1 MECVAKR
8 LITKVKV
15 SHARTKLDRNL
26 LVINSVATCKL
37 NVYVQDVM
45 KTSKYQKWCF
55 DQIEGIVADNK
66 VLTAEVD
73 GLRAELENDEKEKVA
88 QSE

>member
-1 MECVAKR
+1 
-8 LITKVKV
+8 
-15 SHARTKLDRNL
+15 
-26 LVINSVATCKL
+26 
-37 NVYVQDVM
+37 M